1 MLLWDIGFVFTSYVE
16 LVILLRGEVLHIDE
30 ICTNI
35 RITTIYTC
43 IIIRLVMIRTS
54 SGLLKLIQ
62 EIIDSDK
69 QVTIVDDEEV
79 STLFLV
85 ILLN

>member
-1 MLLWDIGFVFTSYVE
+1 M
-16 LVILLRGEVLHIDE
+16 ILLQGEVLQIDE

-43 IIIRLVMIRTS
+43 IIIRLVMMRTS

-79 STLFLV
+79 SIFLAIA
-85 ILLN
+85 ILANLNNQIIVFHL